1 MCAVTS
7 VRFPDEEFAKL
18 KKTLI
23 TYQWGLQTLLTKVNI
38 IYEDFENFSESNPIE
53 NIRTRIKD
61 PESIAEKLHRW
72 GHALTNEN
80 AKLYIKDIAGIRIT
94 CTYSRD
100 ISRLVSLLR
109 QVPNVTV
116 LEEKDY
122 VSNPKPSGYRGY
134 HFYTETPVFFSGSVE
149 NIPVEIQIR
158 TSAMDFWAT
167 LEHKAKYKHKT
178 HIPEHLSDEL
188 IQCANTIA
196 EVDERM
202 FTLHNVIKRLK
213 TEP

>member
-1 MCAVTS
+1 MA
-7 VRFPDEEFAKL
+7 VRFPEEEFTKL
-18 KKTLI
+18 KKMLI
-23 TYQWGLQTLLTKVNI
+23 TYQWGLQTLLTKVSI
-38 IYEDFENFSESNPIE
+38 IFEDYEYFSENNPIE
-53 NIRTRIKD
+53 NVRTRIKD
-61 PESIAEKLHRW
+61 PESIAEKLYRW
-72 GHALTNEN
+72 GHALTTEN
-80 AKLYIKDIAGIRIT
+80 AKLHIKDIAGIRIT

-100 ISRLVSLLR
+100 IAELVSILR
-109 QVPNVTV
+109 QMPNVTV

-122 VSNPKPSGYRGY
+122 VNNPKPSGYRGY
-134 HFYTETPVFFSGSVE
+134 HIYTETPVFFSKSIE

-196 EVDERM
+196 DVDERM

-213 TEP
+213 PES

>member
-1 MCAVTS
+1 MCAV

-38 IYEDFENFSESNPIE
+38 IFEDYEFFSENNPIE

-61 PESIAEKLHRW
+61 PESIAEKLYRW

-80 AKLYIKDIAGIRIT
+80 AKLHIKDIAGIRIT

-100 ISRLVSLLR
+100 IAELVSILR
-109 QVPNVTV
+109 KMPNVTV

-134 HFYTETPVFFSGSVE
+134 HLYTETPVFFSGSVE
-149 NIPVEIQIR
+149 SIPVELQIR

-213 TEP
+213 VEP